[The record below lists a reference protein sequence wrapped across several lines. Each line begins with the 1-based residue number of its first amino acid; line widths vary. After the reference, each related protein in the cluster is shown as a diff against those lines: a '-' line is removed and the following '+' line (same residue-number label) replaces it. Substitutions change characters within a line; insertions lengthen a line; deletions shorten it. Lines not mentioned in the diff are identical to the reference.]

1 MWYIFSMAWTFLG
14 IAIVCEVLATTALK
28 LSNGFSHAWWTIAS
42 VSGYALA
49 FVMLSLSVKTL
60 PLGLAYAIWAGVGT
74 VTVFLI
80 SIIAFKSGAQPIAWV
95 GVVLVAVGIIFLN
108 IGSTT
113 HA

>member
-1 MWYIFSMAWTFLG
+1 MAWTFLG
-14 IAIVCEVLATTALK
+14 IAIVCEVIATTALK

-42 VSGYALA
+42 VGGYVMA

-108 IGSTT
+108 LGSTT